1 MDKALRLFNLRG
13 SYVNFRLFSMNPPL
27 AYTDIH
33 SRQQPAKRAKRK
45 RYLQTP
51 LARTYRL
58 HVSPVIPVC
67 IHTGLPAIPS
77 FNITFDRNIRV
88 CVTPSHAYS
97 AGQNSVAD
105 LLLASDPALLV
116 SAPALAL
123 VAGATNLSKMA
134 AQCFLFH
141 SFVPFMPHFKTQID
155 TTDTSSPPC
164 LSVGSL
170 ACLWHAR
177 LFGTRL
183 ITARGLV
190 INQGHVERDSRGPPV
205 FQTIPPLSP
214 VSHFR
219 WPVLQVQGWAKGFSF
234 LIN

>member
-1 MDKALRLFNLRG
+1 MISNNDTNLNL
-13 SYVNFRLFSMNPPL
+13 SFHPPNPCLLLLPRSL
-27 AYTDIH
+27 TL
-33 SRQQPAKRAKRK
+33 SR
-45 RYLQTP
+45 
-51 LARTYRL
+51 
-58 HVSPVIPVC
+58 S
-67 IHTGLPAIPS
+67 LPPPPPPPPP
-77 FNITFDRNIRV
+77 
-88 CVTPSHAYS
+88 TPSHAYS

-155 TTDTSSPPC
+155 TTDTSSPPS
-164 LSVGSL
+164 LSVGTL

>member
-1 MDKALRLFNLRG
+1 MKAIPASQLVALRRQYPHHNLWCCKG
-13 SYVNFRLFSMNPPL
+13 
-27 AYTDIH
+27 
-33 SRQQPAKRAKRK
+33 
-45 RYLQTP
+45 
-51 LARTYRL
+51 
-58 HVSPVIPVC
+58 
-67 IHTGLPAIPS
+67 
-77 FNITFDRNIRV
+77 
-88 CVTPSHAYS
+88 TPSHACS

-123 VAGATNLSKMA
+123 VAGATKLSKMA

-141 SFVPFMPHFKTQID
+141 LIVLFMSHSKTLIN
-155 TTDTSSPPC
+155 TTDTSSPPS

-170 ACLWHAR
+170 ACLWHAG
-177 LFGTRL
+177 LFDTRL

-190 INQGHVERDSRGPPV
+190 INQGHVKRDWKGPPV

-214 VSHFR
+214 ISHFR